1 MEINRL
7 CCLGF
12 SHYYGIG
19 PMRYR
24 TLIDHFGSP
33 EKAYLATR
41 AELVTVLGNNL
52 TEKFIQFRQRFS
64 LEQKDIE
71 LQKKKISFVT
81 QMDSTYPKSL
91 KNISD
96 PPICLYVKGEIKE
109 VDLNQ
114 GFFFAIVETRK
125 PTSYGQQIARS
136 FSTQLS
142 ELGFIIVSGMATG
155 VDSFAHRAAIE
166 AGGYT
171 VAVLGCGVDIVYP
184 AANAGLYQQ
193 IIDKSGL
200 IISEFPPG
208 HTVLKGLFVAR
219 NRIISGLSRG
229 ALIIEGGEHSGA
241 LITARY
247 AAEQGKDVFAPP
259 APITSAMSSAP
270 NLLIKQ
276 GAKLVTSV
284 EDILEEYSL
293 KPAKIKDKLNSVELS
308 DDERRIVELVNN
320 EPLLADE
327 ISQKTQQPIEIILNY
342 LSTLE
347 IKGLVEKT
355 NEGRYQIK

>member
-1 MEINRL
+1 
-7 CCLGF
+7 
-12 SHYYGIG
+12 
-19 PMRYR
+19 
-24 TLIDHFGSP
+24 
-33 EKAYLATR
+33 
-41 AELVTVLGNNL
+41 
-52 TEKFIQFRQRFS
+52 
-64 LEQKDIE
+64 
-71 LQKKKISFVT
+71 
-81 QMDSTYPKSL
+81 
-91 KNISD
+91 
-96 PPICLYVKGEIKE
+96 
-109 VDLNQ
+109 
-114 GFFFAIVETRK
+114 
-125 PTSYGQQIARS
+125 
-136 FSTQLS
+136 
-142 ELGFIIVSGMATG
+142 
-155 VDSFAHRAAIE
+155 
-166 AGGYT
+166 
-171 VAVLGCGVDIVYP
+171 
-184 AANAGLYQQ
+184 
-193 IIDKSGL
+193 
-200 IISEFPPG
+200 
-208 HTVLKGLFVAR
+208 
-219 NRIISGLSRG
+219 
-229 ALIIEGGEHSGA
+229 